1 MREVFTF
8 HSVEEL
14 GVLDET
20 SKDFDSLKGGFGYS
34 LRGTVCSAH
43 DQALLHMSVRTSC
56 LVLHTVQEGFLDWAM
71 KPGTFNKEYFLHVTT
86 ENFVDWRGVTRR
98 PMLVRSACARCGVR
112 RCMRAQ
118 LTPVLTRAAH
128 PSHS

>member
-56 LVLHTVQEGFLDWAM
+56 LVLHTVQEGFLDWAIRVL
-71 KPGTFNKEYFLHVTT
+71 FFIRLNK
-86 ENFVDWRGVTRR
+86 
-98 PMLVRSACARCGVR
+98 LVRF
-112 RCMRAQ
+112 
-118 LTPVLTRAAH
+118 
-128 PSHS
+128 HSISGEPPIP